1 MVKPLTISASVFLLV
16 AIIVQANYADAS
28 TSKQIS
34 NRDKKLQISQGF
46 RGRRNQY
53 QTPPQMSPEEAKKLY
68 EQEWGYVDKPQSA
81 PQRTPNPSTIS
92 PDRPLMVPRSQWPP
106 YVPNKVNEST
116 DPITQRRYQK
126 METMARETPPGP
138 MPNLT
143 PPPGGDEATVF
154 APPMLEKIAN
164 DKIIKA
170 LYGARFFFTPD
181 GGNSSTPWW
190 VIDGYKSQPSPWD

>member
-1 MVKPLTISASVFLLV
+1 MFLLV
-16 AIIVQANYADAS
+16 TTQANYADAS
-28 TSKQIS
+28 TSKQIT
-34 NRDKKLQISQGF
+34 NGDKKLIISQGF

-53 QTPPQMSPEEAKKLY
+53 QAPPQMSPEEAKKLY

-81 PQRTPNPSTIS
+81 PPRATSPSTIS
-92 PDRPLMVPRSQWPP
+92 PDKPLFAPRSQWPQ
-106 YVPNKVNEST
+106 YVPNKINEST
-116 DPITQRRYQK
+116 DPITQRRNQK
-126 METMARETPPGP
+126 MEKMARETPPGP

-170 LYGARFFFTPD
+170 LYGGRFFFTPD

-190 VIDGYKSQPSPWD
+190 VVDGYKSQPSPYD